1 MTDRDVRLEVAV
13 AVQGYDVVIAVNTDV
28 SLSADESASLRNGL
42 IMTGLVSSIRSPG
55 HQSRLRILRT
65 GRTSGSASSAHW

>member
-28 SLSADESASLRNGL
+28 SFSADESASLRNGL
-42 IMTGLVSSIRSPG
+42 IMAGKLV
-55 HQSRLRILRT
+55 
-65 GRTSGSASSAHW
+65 

>member
-13 AVQGYDVVIAVNTDV
+13 AVQSYDVVIAVNTDV

-42 IMTGLVSSIRSPG
+42 IMAGKLV
-55 HQSRLRILRT
+55 
-65 GRTSGSASSAHW
+65 